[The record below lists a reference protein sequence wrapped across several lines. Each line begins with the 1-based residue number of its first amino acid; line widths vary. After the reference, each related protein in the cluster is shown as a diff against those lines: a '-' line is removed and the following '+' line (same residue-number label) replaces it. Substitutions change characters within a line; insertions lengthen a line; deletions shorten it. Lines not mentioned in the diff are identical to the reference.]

1 MDKELNKLYD
11 WLKNINQ
18 LKKVYEFP
26 KDNELNSYI
35 EKNSRKDTITIV
47 ITNYNK
53 LLDDFSKYRSI
64 SDNYVDEFYDMIDNL
79 KDKVSIYSWV
89 NKNYFL
95 LIKLYIPLLLY
106 ASVGFNEINL
116 DDKDI
121 ELFIKEIEIRL
132 GGKNIFYF
140 RGQSNFDYS
149 LIPSMYRS
157 INLSKNL
164 IDDDVIEEMYR
175 EAGLISK
182 YEAVYGNKPKM
193 NYDFFSMMQHF
204 VSYSPLIDFSEN
216 INIATV
222 FATKRLCNFNDYDC
236 TDGALFLLAKNDNL
250 NHNNNIKRSISIH
263 RGKVRYNSI
272 IKGKPLYLCAISDF
286 IPVFEIHDKKTS
298 DRMRYQQGVFVD
310 FKQAVFINGILLFP
324 GSMNYLFKV
333 RIYSKNNN
341 NIINKQT
348 IYEHIIRKYKQF
360 EYEYL
365 MNPYLFFE
373 K

>member
-1 MDKELNKLYD
+1 
-11 WLKNINQ
+11 
-18 LKKVYEFP
+18 
-26 KDNELNSYI
+26 
-35 EKNSRKDTITIV
+35 
-47 ITNYNK
+47 
-53 LLDDFSKYRSI
+53 
-64 SDNYVDEFYDMIDNL
+64 
-79 KDKVSIYSWV
+79 
-89 NKNYFL
+89 
-95 LIKLYIPLLLY
+95 
-106 ASVGFNEINL
+106 
-116 DDKDI
+116 
-121 ELFIKEIEIRL
+121 
-132 GGKNIFYF
+132 
-140 RGQSNFDYS
+140 
-149 LIPSMYRS
+149 
-157 INLSKNL
+157 
-164 IDDDVIEEMYR
+164 MYR

-310 FKQAVFINGILLFP
+310 FKQAVFHRFHIDVLRSRDNDCANTLSHLFAFHNLCRLSNIFILPVGARTDHDLIDCDIADFVESL
-324 GSMNYLFKV
+324 GVFGQM
-333 RIYSKNNN
+333 R
-341 NIINKQT
+341 
-348 IYEHIIRKYKQF
+348 ERHR
-360 EYEYL
+360 
-365 MNPYLFFE
+365 
-373 K
+373 